1 MRAFETTLNRADYRT
16 IEMAIHAFDERAW
29 RHAGEREI
37 TARVG
42 VSKEHLD
49 TQFEQWAGVGLSRF
63 MQGLGLHHTRQK
75 LQEISDLLAGSP
87 LPEPSCQLRF
97 LSAEQ
102 GKGQAAGL
110 TIKYGFYPSPFG
122 DCLLAMTD
130 TGDVCYL
137 AFVDEGEG
145 LSPREELRQS
155 WPQATIIGDD
165 GELGGLV
172 VRIFSPRGSA
182 SLEPLR
188 LLVKGTIFQLKV
200 WQALLALPFGAVI
213 SYQGLAAYMGHPT
226 ASRAVASAVAANPV
240 SWLIPCHRVIR
251 KSGEIHH
258 YRWGSTRK
266 KMMLG
271 WEACRS

>member
-1 MRAFETTLNRADYRT
+1 
-16 IEMAIHAFDERAW
+16 
-29 RHAGEREI
+29 
-37 TARVG
+37 

-63 MQGLGLHHTRQK
+63 MQGLDLHHTRQK
-75 LQEISDLLAGSP
+75 LEEIRDLLAGSP
-87 LPEPSCQLRF
+87 LPEPSCQLRS

-130 TGDVCYL
+130 TGEVCYL
-137 AFVDEGEG
+137 AFVDEEEG

-165 GELGGLV
+165 GELGSLV
-172 VRIFSPRGSA
+172 VRIFSPQGPA

-213 SYQGLAAYMGHPT
+213 SYQGLAAYIGHPT

-251 KSGEIHH
+251 ESGEIHH